1 MSVTIYAYRNFTFNV
16 NPNDLR
22 RTDLLF
28 YGLGANSS
36 KLYTDL
42 SVGHPCGQGNV
53 GHACHTPGYTLQ
65 DINQRK
71 RSKYEDSCALLMA
84 DFCPLAFETFGKAS
98 KEVHHL
104 LRVLTAKAS
113 DNLHVIFHTQSA
125 LLSYWK
131 RRLSTTLQ
139 IENVSHIMRSSALI
153 LSKTDIHDN
162 TFGINLDELELESVH
177 VP

>member
-1 MSVTIYAYRNFTFNV
+1 MSNENTV
-16 NPNDLR
+16 
-22 RTDLLF
+22 F
-28 YGLGANSS
+28 YFLAE
-36 KLYTDL
+36 L
-42 SVGHPCGQGNV
+42 SAP
-53 GHACHTPGYTLQ
+53 Y
-65 DINQRK
+65 
-71 RSKYEDSCALLMA
+71 Y
-84 DFCPLAFETFGKAS
+84 FCPLAFETFGKAS

-113 DNLHVIFHTQSA
+113 DNLHVPYSA